1 MPRRRIGLRQ
11 MDGQPEARPHCTS
24 AKMLTPAKEERGEV
38 ERLHAF
44 CRGLATN
51 LHEMGVPTKV
61 IRRVCRH
68 ADEAT
73 TEEAVHPRHRTG
85 NAKAG
90 SVDNTRETRETLN
103 I

>member
-1 MPRRRIGLRQ
+1 MPRRRTGLWQ
-11 MDGQPEARPHCTS
+11 MDEQPEARPYCTS
-24 AKMLTPAKEERGEV
+24 AKEERDEV

-44 CRGLATN
+44 RRGLATN